1 MFIKS
6 LTFAYCPQSSTLETN
21 SSTSSTV
28 QSRSDW
34 FFGVLFKLADG
45 DTDLPSSA
53 SSGSSFFIFLS
64 VRSRGSSFGLFSL
77 SCVSSLGR
85 VFRPLDAGGFV
96 SLAGDKNGLNNDNP
110 GRENAGK

>member
-1 MFIKS
+1 MSNGSSTYETVNDVKDHFISSLVMFIKS
-6 LTFAYCPQSSTLETN
+6 LTFAYWPQSSTLETN

-53 SSGSSFFIFLS
+53 SSGSSFHQAAQML
-64 VRSRGSSFGLFSL
+64 
-77 SCVSSLGR
+77 
-85 VFRPLDAGGFV
+85 PM
-96 SLAGDKNGLNNDNP
+96 
-110 GRENAGK
+110 